1 MSPIVSR
8 VIKRGFSTLRKS
20 YIADIN
26 VQSLLNGHIIW
37 SLLFVLMHV
46 LHDSSMKY
54 RVETRSPNL
63 ITEYLYA
70 HTSYIFMN
78 MCNCIFPSKAKLFRQ
93 HIFVVHAGVSKGSR
107 Q

>member
-1 MSPIVSR
+1 MSSIVFR
-8 VIKRGFSTLRKS
+8 VIKKGFRTLRKS
-20 YIADIN
+20 YISDIN
-26 VQSLLNGHIIW
+26 VQSVLNGHITW
-37 SLLFVLMHV
+37 SSLFILVHV

-78 MCNCIFPSKAKLFRQ
+78 MCNCIFPSKAKLLRQ
-93 HIFVVHAGVSKGSR
+93 HILVVHAGVSKGSR